1 MAITVVGLMENYDDA
16 QDAVQE
22 LVDSGFNRDSIGLMA
37 SDKTGGSAEIEA
49 QQKAE
54 RGEDT
59 AAGAM
64 KGAGAGAALGGAAG
78 LLVGLAALP
87 IPGIGPIIAAG
98 PIAAALA
105 GAGVGAVAGGGIG
118 ALTNLGIPEHEADT
132 LAEGIRRGGTLVTV
146 SADDDD
152 MADKAVEIMRDH
164 GAIDID
170 ERSRQWKSS
179 GWTGSGAANQE
190 ELESAPPQGEEE
202 VIPVVKEELQVGKRQ
217 VERGGVR
224 VFSHVIERPVEETVQ
239 LQEEHVDV
247 ERRPVDRPI
256 SAAGEEAFQE
266 QTFEVR
272 ETEEQ
277 PVVEKQAR
285 VVEEVVIGKETT
297 AREETIRDTVRET
310 EVDIER
316 TGEPSEMEAMRS
328 RRAYQG
334 PERRRSSS
342 PYSGIERRAA

>member
-1 MAITVVGLMENYDDA
+1 
-16 QDAVQE
+16 
-22 LVDSGFNRDSIGLMA
+22 
-37 SDKTGGSAEIEA
+37 
-49 QQKAE
+49 
-54 RGEDT
+54 
-59 AAGAM
+59 M

-118 ALTNLGIPEHEADT
+118 ALTNMGIPEHEAHT

-170 ERSRQWKSS
+170 ERSRQWRTS

-190 ELESAPPQGEEE
+190 VESTTMQGQEE
-202 VIPVVKEELQVGKRQ
+202 VIPVTKEELRVGKRQ

-224 VFSHVIERPVEETVQ
+224 VFSHVTERPVEETVR
-239 LQEEHVDV
+239 LQEEHVDI

-310 EVDIER
+310 EVDVER
-316 TGEPSEMEAMRS
+316 VGEPSEMEAMRS

-334 PERRRSSS
+334 PERRQSSS
-342 PYSGIERRAA
+342 PYSGIDRRAA